1 MAKHGGPLAGETLAR
16 SHRGLPFGALPGCI
30 DIVHPPA
37 RPTWID
43 RRLPHLEHPMKIV
56 CAYSG
61 GLDTSCM
68 IPWLGDHYDA
78 EIITYTGDLG
88 QGVDAEAIRAK
99 ALNTGASLAFVDDL
113 RDRFIND
120 FCFPALKA
128 GALYEGQYH
137 MHTSLGRPLLAQRLC
152 EVANEVGADAI
163 AHGCTAKGNDQ
174 VRFEV
179 AAQCLAPH
187 LKVIA
192 PLRTWELRTR
202 EQEIDYAVARG
213 IELPITKEKPYSIDE
228 NIWGCAI
235 ECGEMENLWTEPPAD
250 VWRMTKDPAEAPKG
264 SKEITLSFQQ
274 GIPVAIDG
282 EIMPPVTLVERL
294 NELAGSYG
302 VGRIDMVENRVVGLK
317 SREVYEGPAAL
328 VLHQAHRELERVVLD
343 RATQH
348 YKAKVANDFA
358 DLIYDGLWFGPLR
371 EALQAFIDQTQEM
384 VTGDIRLRLSAG
396 LCRVVGRR
404 SPFSMYD
411 DGLAT
416 YSDGDTFDHTAAEGF
431 MKLYGLPYATW
442 GRVRR
447 KAGLV

>member
-1 MAKHGGPLAGETLAR
+1 
-16 SHRGLPFGALPGCI
+16 
-30 DIVHPPA
+30 
-37 RPTWID
+37 
-43 RRLPHLEHPMKIV
+43 MKIV

-68 IPWLGDHYDA
+68 IPWLTEHYDA
-78 EIITYTGDLG
+78 EIVTYTGDLG
-88 QGVDAEAIRAK
+88 QGVDAEHIREK
-99 ALNTGASLAFVDDL
+99 ALRTGASHAVIDDL
-113 RDRFIND
+113 RERFVTE

-152 EVANEVGADAI
+152 EVAEQVGADAI

-179 AAQCLAPH
+179 AAQSLAPH

-202 EQEIDYAVARG
+202 EQEIEYAEARG

-235 ECGEMENLWTEPPAD
+235 EAGEMENLWTEPPSD
-250 VWRMTKDPAEAPKG
+250 VWRMTKDPAEAPRG
-264 SKEITLSFQQ
+264 SQELTLSFVK
-274 GIPVAIDG
+274 GVPVAIDG
-282 EIMPPVTLVERL
+282 VPMGPVALVDRL
-294 NELAGSYG
+294 NALAGAYG
-302 VGRIDMVENRVVGLK
+302 IGRIDMVENRVVGLK
-317 SREVYEGPAAL
+317 SREVYEGPAAI
-328 VLHQAHRELERVVLD
+328 VLHQAARELERVVLD
-343 RATQH
+343 AATQH
-348 YKAKVANDFA
+348 YKAKVGNDIA
-358 DLIYDGLWFGPLR
+358 DIIYGGLWFGPLR
-371 EALQAFIDQTQEM
+371 EALMAFVDKTQEN
-384 VTGDIRLRLSAG
+384 VSGDIRLRLSAG

-416 YSDGDTFDHTAAEGF
+416 YSHGDTFDHTAAVGF

-442 GRVRR
+442 GRVKR
-447 KAGLV
+447 KTGVR